1 MKAGWT
7 VRADRECKQKN
18 GWKAEY
24 GTIFGLEFRDPNRI
38 SSLKLM
44 TATQSLPSES
54 AHDVKARL
62 PQRLGTRFF
71 MNVDLGKADN
81 QGALPRG

>member
-7 VRADRECKQKN
+7 VRADRECKPKN
-18 GWKAEY
+18 GLKAEY
-24 GTIFGLEFRDPNRI
+24 GKIFGLEFRDPNRI

-44 TATQSLPSES
+44 TAAQSLPSES
-54 AHDVKARL
+54 AHVKARL
-62 PQRLGTRFF
+62 AQRLGTRFF